1 MDFLFEKIKSDSLQA
16 LESQQSVVES
26 ALSEAASE
34 GITQILSLSA
44 EAKVLAVEAVAGEA
58 RVTGRVN
65 FKLLYLSEDE
75 PKSLDIFADFTER
88 VAHADITPSLK
99 LTASMT
105 VIDAE
110 TDRTTFF
117 KLRAVVETTVCL
129 LIKKEKECLTGAEAG
144 VHAEGETARLTE
156 HIGTANVEVELSEE
170 EAAGGCIGRVLML
183 DAAAIVSNVK
193 TAENVVMVSG
203 MAEMKVLYTV
213 DDATKSLTFAMP
225 FDEEV
230 AIQGVSLTDLA
241 TAKVS
246 IDSAR
251 VVLTGEE
258 KDNIIRAELRLNLR
272 VDAFMLKERMMV
284 KDVFS
289 LEKELELGE
298 DSLEIENLV
307 GTRYFTD
314 DLSGI
319 AMLGEGKPAARE
331 VVGVMSGRNQLASV
345 VAGEATLT
353 AEGLITATVIYLD
366 ENGLA
371 SVQIEIPYSFVADCD
386 IISQGSKLQIDAAA
400 FEITARVKRDKEIEV
415 HAKLALKVDVFV
427 GKTITFVSKVTEGL
441 DKKLN
446 TSTISVYIAN
456 EGDSIWDAV
465 KALSATPEEIK
476 KQNPGLVLPF
486 REGDRVIFFR
496 HISV

>member
-193 TAENVVMVSG
+193 TAENV
-203 MAEMKVLYTV
+203 
-213 DDATKSLTFAMP
+213 
-225 FDEEV
+225 
-230 AIQGVSLTDLA
+230 
-241 TAKVS
+241 
-246 IDSAR
+246 
-251 VVLTGEE
+251 
-258 KDNIIRAELRLNLR
+258 
-272 VDAFMLKERMMV
+272 
-284 KDVFS
+284 
-289 LEKELELGE
+289 
-298 DSLEIENLV
+298 
-307 GTRYFTD
+307 
-314 DLSGI
+314 
-319 AMLGEGKPAARE
+319 
-331 VVGVMSGRNQLASV
+331 
-345 VAGEATLT
+345 
-353 AEGLITATVIYLD
+353 
-366 ENGLA
+366 
-371 SVQIEIPYSFVADCD
+371 
-386 IISQGSKLQIDAAA
+386 
-400 FEITARVKRDKEIEV
+400 
-415 HAKLALKVDVFV
+415 
-427 GKTITFVSKVTEGL
+427 
-441 DKKLN
+441 
-446 TSTISVYIAN
+446 
-456 EGDSIWDAV
+456 
-465 KALSATPEEIK
+465 
-476 KQNPGLVLPF
+476 
-486 REGDRVIFFR
+486 
-496 HISV
+496 